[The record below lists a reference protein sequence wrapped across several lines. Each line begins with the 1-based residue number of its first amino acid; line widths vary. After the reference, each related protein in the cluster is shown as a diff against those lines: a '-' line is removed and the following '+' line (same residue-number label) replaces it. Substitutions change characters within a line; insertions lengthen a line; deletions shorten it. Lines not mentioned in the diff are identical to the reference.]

1 MRTYVGSTSQYRP
14 NLDPLEARH
23 LLSGVIQVVGV
34 YSPPALVVKLDTPRP
49 FLPISASRY
58 LAETAAFSQA
68 SGHSPSFGSTQD
80 LGFSQGPVLALWSM
94 VRPHREPDL
103 WEHAFGPS
111 TGSSSAS
118 DSQLIF
124 SSSTSTS
131 MPGPRD
137 ASPAWLASISN
148 TAFMPMPL
156 LRGGGL
162 GPLSMTIQGP
172 PWMFS
177 YLRGEVERF
186 YRADEEF
193 LFAHEAPVRPP
204 SDAVPV
210 MASESNTEHTQGI
223 TVVTGV
229 GYSVQV
235 SVPLVINAVHLTALL
250 DPESVRNEMPSL
262 YRLINEPPGSR
273 ISEPDAGFL
282 SQWFMVNSPASETLT
297 AVTTVSHPDFSVIS
311 SEDDLLATDHQ
322 GELPLPQSAGLIADI
337 LPFDRASLEE
347 AVDQL
352 FEHLEDL
359 GVGQLVE
366 QGPTRVLPLSL
377 ALLGTVTAVEVA
389 RRRLRSSPGC
399 GQSVRRRDA
408 LGSEELLGFPEL
420 PGSWSTRLT

>member
-1 MRTYVGSTSQYRP
+1 
-14 NLDPLEARH
+14 
-23 LLSGVIQVVGV
+23 
-34 YSPPALVVKLDTPRP
+34 
-49 FLPISASRY
+49 
-58 LAETAAFSQA
+58 
-68 SGHSPSFGSTQD
+68 
-80 LGFSQGPVLALWSM
+80 
-94 VRPHREPDL
+94 
-103 WEHAFGPS
+103 
-111 TGSSSAS
+111 
-118 DSQLIF
+118 
-124 SSSTSTS
+124 
-131 MPGPRD
+131 
-137 ASPAWLASISN
+137 
-148 TAFMPMPL
+148 
-156 LRGGGL
+156 
-162 GPLSMTIQGP
+162 
-172 PWMFS
+172 
-177 YLRGEVERF
+177 
-186 YRADEEF
+186 
-193 LFAHEAPVRPP
+193 
-204 SDAVPV
+204 
-210 MASESNTEHTQGI
+210 
-223 TVVTGV
+223 
-229 GYSVQV
+229 
-235 SVPLVINAVHLTALL
+235 
-250 DPESVRNEMPSL
+250 MPSL